1 MPEIS
6 KLTGHTMTIIKEGEK
21 ITWPENSF
29 ELLERECLALMNGY
43 ALFRLE
49 ANQYYPGIPKDI
61 TGELSIELSAI
72 GECKI
77 APVNEIQSRCAAT
90 DWIIQQLQERLENPT
105 VREDE
110 NNLDQM
116 IELLQL
122 FHAQLQA
129 QTQDKLKS
137 HVSLSNQSAA
147 QLFRYLEQEGGDS
160 SNLISDQ
167 SNTHDD
173 LAECIS
179 LIKAQSIS
187 DTVIPNNQSTNPR
200 TNLQQLLERNGL
212 IGREVII
219 TEDKLEQNC
228 GDLVAF
234 SEVEEATPALLQAK
248 KGGYWLWMPSKMQ
261 SPQPIQR
268 CKALLSDLSPRMVA
282 VSATLTPNDLST
294 LGLLQFAFGQSRGVT
309 TYIVRGLLIGLAFG
323 FLLSI
328 GKEVGAPRWIFS
340 LAGSGAA
347 LGGILGV
354 LSGGFR
360 SGFAVMILATML
372 AMLTPAFNTAIT
384 NQALPDRDLGLL
396 LQVSLLLFAA
406 GITRVGLE
414 WVQSRDVLL
423 TQHSGAARIQLAGMQ
438 RVLSL
443 PTEFFRQRS
452 VGELQ
457 LRFGALEELRKE
469 IQILME
475 GGLVKFLL
483 TSLFVLFMLRISVK
497 LTLLAVVVAA
507 LIVLPTALMAL
518 QSRPLQRHQEVA
530 EAAAQSRNLELISS
544 VSKLRLAGAEAAAAR
559 WWAQKFQQV
568 IALEDSLDAKQA
580 TAKLLKAVMPNL
592 GMLLIYILITKLI
605 AEAAATTTLTAP
617 NVGQQLGFFAAF
629 TTFIGGIAGLAG
641 LLAGAFDLPVIYERA
656 RPILDADIEAH
667 DDHEEVGVLQG
678 NVQLDRVCYRY
689 GNELPLVLDGVSLEA
704 KAGQYV
710 AIVGP
715 SGSGKSTLVR
725 LLLGFAT
732 PEDGTIRLDGR
743 SLSGL
748 ELRSVRR
755 QIGTVLQ
762 RNSLFSG
769 SLIEAIAGGAV
780 IQEDEAW
787 HAAELAGLADDIRE
801 MPMGMQTVIP
811 DGGGTLSGGQ
821 CQRIAIARALVRR
834 PRILIFDEATSALD
848 NHTQAI
854 VTNSLDQLS
863 ITRLVIA
870 HRLST
875 IRHADQIIV
884 MDQGQVQ
891 EQGSFDSLIGN
902 QGLFARL
909 MERQMQ

>member
-1 MPEIS
+1 
-6 KLTGHTMTIIKEGEK
+6 
-21 ITWPENSF
+21 
-29 ELLERECLALMNGY
+29 
-43 ALFRLE
+43 
-49 ANQYYPGIPKDI
+49 
-61 TGELSIELSAI
+61 
-72 GECKI
+72 
-77 APVNEIQSRCAAT
+77 
-90 DWIIQQLQERLENPT
+90 
-105 VREDE
+105 
-110 NNLDQM
+110 
-116 IELLQL
+116 
-122 FHAQLQA
+122 
-129 QTQDKLKS
+129 
-137 HVSLSNQSAA
+137 
-147 QLFRYLEQEGGDS
+147 
-160 SNLISDQ
+160 
-167 SNTHDD
+167 
-173 LAECIS
+173 
-179 LIKAQSIS
+179 
-187 DTVIPNNQSTNPR
+187 
-200 TNLQQLLERNGL
+200 
-212 IGREVII
+212 
-219 TEDKLEQNC
+219 
-228 GDLVAF
+228 
-234 SEVEEATPALLQAK
+234 
-248 KGGYWLWMPSKMQ
+248 
-261 SPQPIQR
+261 
-268 CKALLSDLSPRMVA
+268 
-282 VSATLTPNDLST
+282 
-294 LGLLQFAFGQSRGVT
+294 
-309 TYIVRGLLIGLAFG
+309 
-323 FLLSI
+323 
-328 GKEVGAPRWIFS
+328 
-340 LAGSGAA
+340 
-347 LGGILGV
+347 
-354 LSGGFR
+354 
-360 SGFAVMILATML
+360 
-372 AMLTPAFNTAIT
+372 
-384 NQALPDRDLGLL
+384 
-396 LQVSLLLFAA
+396 
-406 GITRVGLE
+406 
-414 WVQSRDVLL
+414 
-423 TQHSGAARIQLAGMQ
+423 
-438 RVLSL
+438 
-443 PTEFFRQRS
+443 
-452 VGELQ
+452 
-457 LRFGALEELRKE
+457 
-469 IQILME
+469 
-475 GGLVKFLL
+475 
-483 TSLFVLFMLRISVK
+483 
-497 LTLLAVVVAA
+497 
-507 LIVLPTALMAL
+507 
-518 QSRPLQRHQEVA
+518 
-530 EAAAQSRNLELISS
+530 
-544 VSKLRLAGAEAAAAR
+544 
-559 WWAQKFQQV
+559 
-568 IALEDSLDAKQA
+568 
-580 TAKLLKAVMPNL
+580 MPNL

-667 DDHEEVGVLQG
+667 DDHEEAGVLQG

-725 LLLGFAT
+725 LLLGFAS

-891 EQGSFDSLIGN
+891 EQGNFDNLIEN

>member
-1 MPEIS
+1 MD
-6 KLTGHTMTIIKEGEK
+6 LKEGQQMP
-21 ITWPENSF
+21 WPVKSF
-29 ELLERECLALMNGY
+29 EVQGRECLAVMDGC
-43 ALFRLE
+43 ALFRVPVNHRL
-49 ANQYYPGIPKDI
+49 PGIPVDAAIK
-61 TGELSIELSAI
+61 LNLQLSAI
-72 GECKI
+72 GDCRLVVI
-77 APVNEIQSRCAAT
+77 NEQKSKELCQ
-90 DWIIQQLQERLENPT
+90 WMIQQIEERLDEQLLFEH
-105 VREDE
+105 EDTSQDLIILLQKLHE
-110 NNLDQM
+110 QLERQTQTRRNCHVPLGSKSVNQLFQYLEQTEVLASSNNLDQRN
-116 IELLQL
+116 
-122 FHAQLQA
+122 
-129 QTQDKLKS
+129 
-137 HVSLSNQSAA
+137 LS
-147 QLFRYLEQEGGDS
+147 
-160 SNLISDQ
+160 
-167 SNTHDD
+167 DD
-173 LAECIS
+173 LARCIAAIKGRS
-179 LIKAQSIS
+179 LADSFSPKGQS
-187 DTVIPNNQSTNPR
+187 STPR
-200 TNLQQLLERNGL
+200 FRLQQLLERNEL
-212 IGREVII
+212 IGRDVII
-219 TEDKLEQNC
+219 SEDKLQQNC
-228 GDLVAF
+228 GDLIAF
-234 SEVEEATPALLQAK
+234 SEEEEATPALLQSK
-248 KGGYWLWMPSKMQ
+248 RGGYWLWMPSKM
-261 SPQPIQR
+261 SKPAPIHT
-268 CKALLSDLSPRMVA
+268 CKPLLGELSPRMVA
-282 VSATLTPNDLST
+282 ITPALSQKDLST
-294 LGLLQFAFGQSRGVT
+294 LGLLQFAFGESIGIIN
-309 TYIVRGLLIGLAFG
+309 YIVGGLLIGLACG

-328 GKEVGAPRWIFS
+328 GREVGAARWIFS
-340 LAGSGAA
+340 LAGSGAF
-347 LGGILGV
+347 LGGFLGV
-354 LSGGFR
+354 LNGGFR
-360 SGFAVMILATML
+360 SGVAVMILATLM

-396 LQVSLLLFAA
+396 LQVSMLLFAA
-406 GITRVGLE
+406 GVTRVGLE

-423 TQHSGAARIQLAGMQ
+423 TQHSGAAKTQLAGMQ

-443 PTEFFRQRS
+443 PTDFFRQRS

-475 GGLVKFLL
+475 GGLVKLML
-483 TSLFVLFMLRISVK
+483 TSLFILFMLRISVK
-497 LTLLAVVVAA
+497 LTLLAIVIAV
-507 LIVLPTALMAL
+507 LIVLPTAIMAL

-559 WWAQKFQQV
+559 WWAQRFQQV

-592 GMLLIYILITKLI
+592 GTLLIYILMTKLI
-605 AEAAATTTLTAP
+605 AEAAASASLNAP
-617 NVGQQLGFFAAF
+617 NIGQQLGFFAAF
-629 TTFIGGIAGLAG
+629 STFIGGIAGLAG

-656 RPILDADIEAH
+656 RPILDATTEAQ
-667 DDHEEVGVLQG
+667 DDHEEAGQLRG
-678 NVQLDRVCYRY
+678 DVQLDRVRYRY
-689 GNELPLVLDGVSLEA
+689 ANDLPLVLDGVSLEA
-704 KAGQYV
+704 KAGQFV

-725 LLLGFAT
+725 LMLGFAT

-762 RNSLFSG
+762 SNSLFSG
-769 SLIEAIAGGAV
+769 SLMEAIAGGAV

-821 CQRIAIARALVRR
+821 CQRIAIARALVRQ
-834 PRILIFDEATSALD
+834 PKLLIFDEATSALD

-854 VTNSLDQLS
+854 VTQSLDQLS

-891 EQGSFDSLIGN
+891 EQGNFDNLMRN

-909 MERQMQ
+909 MERQIQ